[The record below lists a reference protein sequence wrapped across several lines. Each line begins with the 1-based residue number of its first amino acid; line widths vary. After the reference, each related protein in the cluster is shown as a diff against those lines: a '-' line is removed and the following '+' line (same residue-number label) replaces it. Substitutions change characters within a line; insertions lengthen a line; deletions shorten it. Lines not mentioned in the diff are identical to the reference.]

1 MNGGNGNIS
10 HNGILNIQIEIS
22 KCVEMEKKDGVPD
35 IEALYAI
42 KWNLVLGD
50 AGVCNLVRLR
60 MITSLSGVI
69 I

>member
-42 KWNLVLGD
+42 K
-50 AGVCNLVRLR
+50 
-60 MITSLSGVI
+60 
-69 I
+69 